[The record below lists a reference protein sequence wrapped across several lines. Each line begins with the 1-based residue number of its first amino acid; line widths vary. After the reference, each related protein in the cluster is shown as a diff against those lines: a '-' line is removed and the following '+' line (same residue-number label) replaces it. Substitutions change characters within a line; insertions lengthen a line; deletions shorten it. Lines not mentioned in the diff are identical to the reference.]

1 MNKKLT
7 TEQVKAMM
15 ELDGSIER
23 ARRSSQRKRSI
34 YFAIAGLICL
44 LIGIITMAEAYS
56 SPDEANIYI
65 LAVLLIVLGSVSSI
79 VGLIGWSK
87 NRG

>member
-1 MNKKLT
+1 MTKKLT
-7 TEQVKAMM
+7 PEQVKAMI

-23 ARRSSQRKRSI
+23 ARQSSQRKRAV
-34 YFAIAGLICL
+34 YFIIAGLICL
-44 LIGIITMAEAYS
+44 IIGIITMAEAYA
-56 SPDEANIYI
+56 SPEEANICI

-79 VGLIGWSK
+79 VGLIGWFK